1 MYIVAEGQPYYSE
14 RAAMKEASYYTALEG
29 EQIRCGLCPHH
40 CVLEPGQTGI
50 CLARTNREG
59 KLVSDN
65 YGKVTSLHADPIEKK
80 PLYHY
85 LPGTNILSAGSYGCN
100 LKCSWCQ
107 NAGIS
112 QSGNGHFASLPI
124 TYPEEILASL
134 ERFSVVGLAY
144 TYNEP
149 TVWFEYMRDVARLVM
164 AAGRKNV
171 VVSNGY
177 INADPL
183 EELMEMTHAFNI
195 DLKAFSDVLYRR
207 HTGGNLSP
215 VRNTLVSIRKRGLHL
230 EITLLVISGLN
241 DNAGAFREMLEWV
254 SGELGVHTVL
264 HISRYFPA
272 WQLHD
277 PATPLD
283 VMRRFY
289 DMARERLPYAYLGN
303 AQQLKGT
310 SDTFCHAC
318 GNLAVERKGYHTELK
333 ALDGSGR
340 CLHCLEQLP
349 FDI

>member
-1 MYIVAEGQPYYSE
+1 VAKEPECCLQVSD
-14 RAAMKEASYYTALEG
+14 MKEASFYSALEDG
-29 EQIRCGLCPHH
+29 NVRCGLCPHR
-40 CVLEPGQTGI
+40 CLLGPGETGI

-80 PLYHY
+80 PLYHFF
-85 LPGTNILSAGSYGCN
+85 PGSNILSAGSYGCN

-112 QSGNGHFASLPI
+112 QSGNGHFASLPL

-134 ERFSVVGLAY
+134 ERFSVIGLAY

-149 TVWFEYMRDVARLVM
+149 VVWFEYMRDVARLVM

-183 EELMEMTHAFNI
+183 EELMELTHAFNI
-195 DLKAFSDVLYRR
+195 DLKAFSDAFYRR
-207 HTGGNLSP
+207 QTGGRLSP
-215 VRNTLVSIRKRGLHL
+215 VRDTLVSIRKKGLHL
-230 EITLLVISGLN
+230 EITFLVVAGLN
-241 DNAGAFREMLEWV
+241 DDTATFREMLKWI
-254 SGELGVHTVL
+254 SGELGDLTVL

-272 WQLHD
+272 WQLHE

-283 VMRRFY
+283 VMRGFY
-289 DMARERLPYAYLGN
+289 DMGREHLPFVYLGN

-310 SDTFCHAC
+310 SDTYCPAC
-318 GNLAVERKGYHTELK
+318 RNLTIERKGYHTEIK
-333 ALDGSGR
+333 ALDDSGR
-340 CLHCLEQLP
+340 CMHCLEQLP
-349 FDI
+349 FVL

>member
-1 MYIVAEGQPYYSE
+1 
-14 RAAMKEASYYTALEG
+14 MKEASHYTPLEG
-29 EQIRCGLCPHH
+29 GQVRCGLCPHG
-40 CVLEPGQTGI
+40 CLIEPGETGI

-80 PLYHY
+80 PFYHFS
-85 LPGTNILSAGSYGCN
+85 PGGKVLSAGSYGCN

-134 ERFSVVGLAY
+134 ERFPFTGLAY

-149 TVWFEYMRDVARLVM
+149 VVWFEYMRDVARLVR

-171 VVSNGY
+171 VVSNGF

-183 EELMEMTHAFNI
+183 EELMELTDAFNI
-195 DLKAFSDVLYRR
+195 DLKAFSGEFYRR
-207 HTGGNLSP
+207 HTGGNLAA
-215 VRNTLVSIRKRGLHL
+215 VLETLGSIRRKGRHL
-230 EITLLVISGLN
+230 EITFLVVGGLN
-241 DNAGAFREMLEWV
+241 DDAAAFREMLGWI
-254 SGELGVHTVL
+254 SGELGNETIL
-264 HISRYFPA
+264 HISRYHPA
-272 WQLHD
+272 WQLHA

-289 DMARERLPYAYLGN
+289 DMGREHLSFVYLGN
-303 AQQLKGT
+303 APQLKGT
-310 SDTFCHAC
+310 SDTFCPAC
-318 GNLAVERKGYHTELK
+318 GIPAVERKGYHTDIK
-333 ALDGSGR
+333 ALDDSGR
-340 CLHCLEQLP
+340 CMYCLEQLP
-349 FDI
+349 FAL